1 MRVQDFVGT
10 WKLISIETKDEK
22 GDLVRR
28 GKRTGYI
35 IYSMD
40 GYMSVVI
47 MKDGRPIFKSGD
59 IRGGSVEEKISA
71 VDGYISYTGR
81 FMVKKNSVFHHI
93 EASLFPNWIGEDQE
107 RFYKLDGNRLTLSTP
122 LMLIGGRKLST
133 HLIWE
138 RVTPPSS
145 S

>member
-1 MRVQDFVGT
+1 MSAEDFYGA
-10 WKLISIETKDEK
+10 WKLISIETRNDK
-22 GDLVRR
+22 GELVRQ
-28 GKRTGYI
+28 GVRTGII
-35 IYSMD
+35 IYSTD

-47 MKDGRPIFKSGD
+47 MKDGRPLFKSGD

-81 FMVKKNSVFHHI
+81 FTVKKNRVFHHI

-107 RFYKLDGNRLTLSTP
+107 RFYELDGNRLTLSTP
-122 LMLIGGRKLST
+122 LMLVGGRELST

-138 RVTPPSS
+138 KVKST
-145 S
+145 